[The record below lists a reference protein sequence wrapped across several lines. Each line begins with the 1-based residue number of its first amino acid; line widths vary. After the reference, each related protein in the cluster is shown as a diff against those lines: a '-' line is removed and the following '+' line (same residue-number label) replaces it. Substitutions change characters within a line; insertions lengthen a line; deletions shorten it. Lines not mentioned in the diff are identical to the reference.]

1 MRYPIT
7 GGPLKERRK
16 KEKGD
21 LQFLQGILYQSNQNA
36 ESPFLKPKFYAE
48 SPFLKPEFYA

>member
-1 MRYPIT
+1 MRADLMRYPIT

-36 ESPFLKPKFYAE
+36 ESSFLKT
-48 SPFLKPEFYA
+48 EFYA

>member
-7 GGPLKERRK
+7 GGPLKEKRK

-21 LQFLQGILYQSNQNA
+21 LQFLQGILYQST
-36 ESPFLKPKFYAE
+36 FLKPKFYA
-48 SPFLKPEFYA
+48 